1 MAIVPILRAG
11 LGMVDGVLA
20 MIPAAK
26 VGHIGLYRDPE
37 THDPVE
43 YYCKLPADLKGMLP
57 KDATFDKLEKLI
69 KEAAQPNGRRTL
81 TGSELGIPSLN
92 KGKITLSDFSTAPF
106 TLTPT
111 QLSDRYTQ
119 VSLQEIL
126 QLLLSL

>member
-1 MAIVPILRAG
+1 MISGERVQLSFLMPILRSEVARVEVTPNE
-11 LGMVDGVLA
+11 LLLVDR
-20 MIPAAK
+20 M
-26 VGHIGLYRDPE
+26 GHRYVRTKRDE
-37 THDPVE
+37 
-43 YYCKLPADLKGMLP
+43 LKGMLP

>member
-1 MAIVPILRAG
+1 MA
-11 LGMVDGVLA
+11 DTQ
-20 MIPAAK
+20 
-26 VGHIGLYRDPE
+26 Y
-37 THDPVE
+37 
-43 YYCKLPADLKGMLP
+43 
-57 KDATFDKLEKLI
+57 LEKLI

-92 KGKITLSDFSTAPF
+92 KGKITLSDFSMAPF